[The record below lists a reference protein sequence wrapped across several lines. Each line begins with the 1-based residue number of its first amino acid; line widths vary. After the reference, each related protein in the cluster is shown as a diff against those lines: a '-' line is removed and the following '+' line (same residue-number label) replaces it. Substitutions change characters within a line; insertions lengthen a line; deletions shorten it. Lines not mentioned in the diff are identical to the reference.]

1 MVFANYT
8 RRSTCF
14 MEKENFPIDIV
25 CTHIPCVINFKSG
38 GYIPVWFVGWK
49 NTEIWIK
56 PWLMG
61 IIGSTK
67 LVRTPLMFALVA
79 MG

>member
-1 MVFANYT
+1 MMVFANYT
-8 RRSTCF
+8 RRSYMLYGKRKF
-14 MEKENFPIDIV
+14 SYRHSVHSHSMR
-25 CTHIPCVINFKSG
+25 HH

-67 LVRTPLMFALVA
+67 LVGTPLMFALVA